1 MIVARS
7 IVVDVLSRFDLSV
20 LFNHYLWCGP
30 LQLVIVT
37 VLLYQRIGPSSLV
50 VGFIKTTLF
59 DQFYCFDQ
67 GVVLLV
73 MAVPLQTWVGK
84 QFGKLRVRTA
94 GKTDRRIRLMN
105 EIVNGMKVIKMYT
118 WEKPF
123 ASLVHESREE
133 EIGVI
138 RNTSYYRAFNFSFF
152 FSASRFILLCTFL
165 VFGFTGEVRPSHAL
179 RL

>member
-1 MIVARS
+1 M
-7 IVVDVLSRFDLSV
+7 SRFDLSV

-37 VLLYQRIGPSSLV
+37 LLLYQRIGPRSLV
-50 VGFIKTTLF
+50 VGFFKTTLF
-59 DQFYCFDQ
+59 DQFDCFDQ

-118 WEKPF
+118 WEKAF
-123 ASLVHESREE
+123 TELVADARK
-133 EIGVI
+133 
-138 RNTSYYRAFNFSFF
+138 
-152 FSASRFILLCTFL
+152 
-165 VFGFTGEVRPSHAL
+165 
-179 RL
+179 

>member
-1 MIVARS
+1 MIQPLTFFVGLISPSFSTTTCGVDRCSLSLSLSFS
-7 IVVDVLSRFDLSV
+7 IKGLDPAHLWWVTLTLSF
-20 LFNHYLWCGP
+20 
-30 LQLVIVT
+30 VI
-37 VLLYQRIGPSSLV
+37 
-50 VGFIKTTLF
+50 
-59 DQFYCFDQ
+59 CFSTHPIQ

-123 ASLVHESREE
+123 ANLVHESREE

-165 VFGFTGEVRPSHAL
+165 VFGFTGEVINFL
-179 RL
+179 V

>member
-1 MIVARS
+1 MWTVAACHCHRPS
-7 IVVDVLSRFDLSV
+7 LSKDRTQLPGGRFCSS
-20 LFNHYLWCGP
+20 Y
-30 LQLVIVT
+30 T
-37 VLLYQRIGPSSLV
+37 YQISNFSP
-50 VGFIKTTLF
+50 K
-59 DQFYCFDQ
+59 

-123 ASLVHESREE
+123 ANLVHESREE
-133 EIGVI
+133 EIGVV

-165 VFGFTGEVRPSHAL
+165 VFGFTGEVLHLFLNSSLQVFRRCSLLRKPSCAFPCSTQSASP
-179 RL
+179 